1 MTRFALIP
9 FALIAVA
16 CADST
21 DLDSA
26 TDEVPDELR
35 EYLDDEPETARRV
48 QGGLTPAERMVRAA
62 ERRYGKQL
70 SKAGCDFVGVGYGIW
85 TQQNRVFTGAM
96 LDASGDLI
104 DKIQGRV
111 DVSGQRHGT
120 VSAKG
125 ANAVAGVSNLHVDG
139 DYRRGM
145 LEADVMAKEG
155 ADSLDLVMVGNI
167 RGVHSTRG
175 HIFGALAICD

>member
-1 MTRFALIP
+1 MTRFAFIP
-9 FALIAVA
+9 FALFAVA

-21 DLDSA
+21 ELDSA
-26 TDEVPDELR
+26 TDEMPEELR

-48 QGGLTPAERMVRAA
+48 QGGMTPAERMVRAA

-85 TQQNRVFTGAM
+85 TKQDRVFTGAM
-96 LDASGDLI
+96 FDASGYLI
-104 DKIQGRV
+104 DKIQGQV
-111 DVSGQRHGT
+111 EVLGNRHGT

-125 ANAVAGVSNLHVDG
+125 GNSTPEFTNLQVDG
-139 DYRRGM
+139 DYKRGM
-145 LEADVMAKEG
+145 LEADVTAKEG
-155 ADSLDLVMVGNI
+155 PDSLDLVMVGNI
-167 RGVHSTRG
+167 RGVHNVRG